1 MSRNIFLTKNKNS
14 PVSLDYGMNRKI
26 HVTSVV
32 GGETV
37 SPTDRKLSP
46 AGRKSPAFSLCIRN
60 TGCGL
65 KQ

>member
-1 MSRNIFLTKNKNS
+1 
-14 PVSLDYGMNRKI
+14 
-26 HVTSVV
+26 V